1 MAVDNY
7 NAGMNAFDAGRFEE
21 AKDWFEKGK
30 AEDPRCLYALAVQY
44 YNGKGVKQSYKESTL
59 YYAQAADA
67 GIPQA
72 MTSAGFAYANA
83 LGVPEDFEKAVHYLK
98 KAVEHKEFAG
108 QITLAELYAK
118 GIGGGSRKEAAEMIR
133 EILKYGNDEE
143 AMDVYSRYELHLA

>member
-7 NAGMNAFDAGRFEE
+7 NAGMNAYDAGRYEE

-30 AEDPRCLYALAVQY
+30 ENDPRCLFALAVQY
-44 YNGKGVKQSYKESTL
+44 YNGQGVEKNFTQSTH
-59 YYAQAADA
+59 YYTMAADA
-67 GIPQA
+67 GIPPA

-83 LGVPEDFEKAVHYLK
+83 LGVPEDFDKAVKYLK
-98 KAVEHKEFAG
+98 EAVKHKELAA

-118 GIGGGSRKEAAEMIR
+118 GIGDGSRKEAADMIR
-133 EILKYGNDEE
+133 EVLSYGSDDE